1 MTRDELLE
9 KIDYTIDAYHW
20 GTPPISIYHLL
31 KEVRAYLMEEKG
43 DIFPPRT
50 DGIEIRW
57 PPHLNDEIDYMKE
70 RRFDI
75 VKWEPSSPILVFDT
89 NESKHVPVKEKCYT
103 IATLVWNEKDKW
115 FDTTTYGTR
124 LLETYLTPAAQDM
137 LSQFIKKRAEK
148 FAEED
153 LESGNYDG

>member
-1 MTRDELLE
+1 MTRDKLLE
-9 KIDYTIDAYHW
+9 KIDYTIDAYKY
-20 GTPPISIYHLL
+20 GVPISYSLIKEMRDYLL
-31 KEVRAYLMEEKG
+31 EEKG

-57 PPHLNDEIDYMKE
+57 PPHLNDEIDHTKE

-75 VKWEPSSPILVFDT
+75 VKWKPCSPKLVFDAHE
-89 NESKHVPVKEKCYT
+89 NKHVPLKESCYT
-103 IATLVWNEKDKW
+103 IATLEWNEKDKW
-115 FDTTTYGTR
+115 FDTTTYGTE
-124 LLETYLTPAAQDM
+124 LLETYLTPAARDM
-137 LSQFIKKRAEK
+137 LSQFIKKMAEK

>member
-9 KIDYTIDAYHW
+9 KIDYTIEVYYW
-20 GTPPISIYHLL
+20 RTSPIFIYHLL
-31 KEVRAYLMEEKG
+31 KDMRAYLLEEKG

-57 PPHLNDEIDYMKE
+57 PPHLNDEIDHAKD
-70 RRFDI
+70 RKFDI
-75 VKWEPSSPILVFDT
+75 VKWEPGSPKLVYDT
-89 NESKHVPVKEKCYT
+89 DKCAHVPEKEICRT

-115 FDTTTYGTR
+115 FDTTTYGTE
-124 LLETYLTPAAQDM
+124 LLETYLTPAAHEM
-137 LSQFIKKRAEK
+137 VSQFIKKRAEK

-153 LESGNYDG
+153 LESGNYDE